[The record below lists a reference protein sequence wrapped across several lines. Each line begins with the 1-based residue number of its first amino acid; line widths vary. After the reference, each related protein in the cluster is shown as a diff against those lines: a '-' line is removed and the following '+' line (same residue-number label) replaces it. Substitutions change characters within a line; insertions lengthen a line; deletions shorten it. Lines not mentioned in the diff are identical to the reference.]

1 LTTPQ
6 DRPPLPPDVEDRFNR
21 LERGLHEALGTAM
34 VSLFTYGAL
43 AFPHP
48 DCWRTDLDFH
58 VLLGRPLTE
67 GDRAA
72 IDAVHARLGTDVD
85 GYYITVDDA
94 RRREPPRH
102 QLDLTVRDDA
112 WALHRAHV
120 LAGRYF
126 LIVGRDPHE
135 LLPAPTWTEVEDALW
150 NELRFIET
158 HREYADF
165 GILNACRLVYSVERR
180 DAVVSKYAAAQWA
193 RQRVP
198 RSERAA
204 IDAAVRAYT
213 SNTRAGD
220 HAVLANGWSALVARA
235 KKALGV

>member
-1 LTTPQ
+1 
-6 DRPPLPPDVEDRFNR
+6 
-21 LERGLHEALGTAM
+21 LERGLHEALGTAI
-34 VSLFTYGAL
+34 VSIFTYGAL

-48 DCWRTDLDFH
+48 DGWRADLDFH
-58 VLLGRPLTE
+58 VLLERPLMQ

-94 RRREPPRH
+94 WRFEPPRH
-102 QLDLTVRDDA
+102 QLDLSVRDDG

-126 LIVGRDPHE
+126 LIVGRDPQGF
-135 LLPAPTWTEVEDALW
+135 LPAPTWTEVEDGLRS
-150 NELRFIET
+150 ELRFIET

-165 GILNACRLVYSVERR
+165 GILNACRLLYTVERR

-198 RSERAA
+198 QSERAA

-213 SNTRAGD
+213 SHTRAGD
-220 HAVLANGWSALVARA
+220 EAVLATGWSALVARA
-235 KKALGV
+235 KKALG